1 MATSTSNTFLMY
13 NNGSAMVKLIDIKD
27 FPDMGGEPEKIDT
40 TTLSD
45 TTKTS
50 IPGIQD
56 VDTYQFTTN
65 YSKNDY
71 NTIKELEGNTQSFA
85 VYFGTNGADG
95 MCAFSGQVSVWI
107 TGGGINDVR
116 EMKLAISPSTAVT
129 VS

>member
-1 MATSTSNTFLMY
+1 MEKRKR
-13 NNGSAMVKLIDIKD
+13 NNLLREKKGNDMVKLIDIKD

-71 NTIKELEGNTQSFA
+71 NTIKALEGNTESFA

-95 MCAFSGQVSVWI
+95 ICAFSGQVSVWI
-107 TGGGINDVR
+107 TGGGVNDVR
-116 EMKLAISPSTAVT
+116 EMKLAIAPSTAVT